1 MQSPTTQ
8 VEGSD
13 NDIDMFEGPPLHAV
27 NPVFAQEQI
36 DRADA
41 RIHVALLHCRQI
53 SDLAPAYSLFFVKG
67 LQYKLASTSW
77 FQ

>member
-1 MQSPTTQ
+1 MQSPTPSI
-8 VEGSD
+8 EGSD
-13 NDIDMFEGPPLHAV
+13 NDIDMFEGPPLHSV

-41 RIHVALLHCRQI
+41 RIHAALLHRRQI
-53 SDLAPAYSLFFVKG
+53 PDTAPTYSSFFVKG
-67 LQYKLASTSW
+67 LQYKLVSTSR